1 MPTYSIAAPD
11 GNTYKI
17 EGPAGASQDQVVS
30 EVLKQHP
37 TAGRPPEKG
46 NMYTQSAQD
55 IQYSPEGIP
64 LNTSSYGS
72 APTGATKSAQQ
83 ALTSTVSLPVNVAT
97 GIAKAPAALAQ
108 MYDKYIGG
116 GKNGDNMVNAI
127 NQIEKGT
134 QAQMGGVGSAVNQVG
149 SAVGQAAPYMGMGTT
164 GMIPSFAQK
173 VAQGIG
179 MGALSGA
186 LTPEETNLS
195 PEEFKNAKAQ
205 NVGIQSTLGG
215 AFPIVGQVL
224 KTGYNAGKALIEP
237 LYTGGREAI
246 IGRALREYA
255 GNEAEKAVANL
266 KAAKELV
273 SGSMPTVGEAAG
285 VPSLA
290 AAQRAAT
297 AVSQEATNSMAAR
310 QVAQNEARIQ
320 AIETIKP
327 PKEAIIELREKA
339 TNDLYNRAKAEKVIA
354 TPEIKDLLARPSMEK
369 AFERAKNLAKEN
381 GENLEFQKELPA
393 MASSILDS
401 NGKPLGNIPA
411 IEGSMLG
418 KAAHYIKMGLDDLTN
433 RPDVHGITGNELS
446 AIKNTKSE
454 FLNAI
459 ESQLPMYK
467 QARET
472 YAKMSKPINQA
483 DIIEEIGKSA
493 NFRGNL
499 TPSALSN
506 ALKDKL
512 AQKVTGQK
520 NATLENSLAP
530 NQMAVL
536 QNIKQDLLNSDFAQ
550 TAGRGVGS
558 DTIQKLA
565 YGNMLNQINLP
576 NLLRRRGLAETAGNL
591 LARASDVVYGK
602 ANKDLAN
609 QFAQT
614 LLNPHEAASYME
626 IAKTIPKG
634 TKMTPETAKEM
645 KRANLAKLLLMQSTA
660 TAAQ

>member
-37 TAGRPPEKG
+37 TAGKPPEKG
-46 NMYTQSAQD
+46 NMYTQSAED

-173 VAQGIG
+173 VAQGVG

-205 NVGIQSTLGG
+205 NIGIQSTLGG

-224 KTGYNAGKALIEP
+224 KTGYNAGKALVEP

-310 QVAQNEARIQ
+310 QVAQNEARV
-320 AIETIKP
+320 AS
-327 PKEAIIELREKA
+327 LRDLAGTEGERA
-339 TNDLYNRAKAEKVIA
+339 SLNLARENAAEDLYKSAFSKKMTL
-354 TPEIKDLLARPSMEK
+354 TPELTKEVNQLVQTPAIKDAMK
-369 AFERAKNLAKEN
+369 QAQVNAKNLGIDINNPK
-381 GENLEFQKELPA
+381 G
-393 MASSILDS
+393 SIQGLHQTKLAIDD
-401 NGKPLGNIPA
+401 A
-411 IEGSMLG
+411 IERLKKPDMSTAEKNKMAGLV
-418 KAAHYIKMGLDDLTN
+418 AAKN
-433 RPDVHGITGNELS
+433 RLVG
-446 AIKNTKSE
+446 
-454 FLNAI
+454 FLENDQI
-459 ESQLPMYK
+459 SPEYK
-467 QARET
+467 VARET
-472 YAKMSKPINQA
+472 YAAMSKPINEMDFIQNIA
-483 DIIEEIGKSA
+483 NKVVNPLNEKMYAGKFA
-493 NFRGNL
+493 QNL
-499 TPSALSN
+499 ENLNPNVVSPEKASALE
-506 ALKDKL
+506 A
-512 AQKVTGQK
+512 
-520 NATLENSLAP
+520 
-530 NQMAVL
+530 
-536 QNIKQDLLNSDFAQ
+536 IKQDLARSQFAEN
-550 TAGRGVGS
+550 AGRGVGS

-634 TKMTPETAKEM
+634 TKMTPEAAKEM
-645 KRANLAKLLLMQSTA
+645 ERANLAKLLLMQSTA

>member
-37 TAGRPPEKG
+37 TAGKPPEKG
-46 NMYTQSAQD
+46 NMYTQSAED

-83 ALTSTVSLPVNVAT
+83 ALTSTVSLPLNVAT

-173 VAQGIG
+173 VAQGVG

-215 AFPIVGQVL
+215 AFPVVGQVL
-224 KTGYNAGKALIEP
+224 KTGYNAGKALVEP

-310 QVAQNEARIQ
+310 QVAQNEARV
-320 AIETIKP
+320 AS
-327 PKEAIIELREKA
+327 LRDLAGTEGERA
-339 TNDLYNRAKAEKVIA
+339 SLNLARENAAEDLYKSAFSKKMTL
-354 TPEIKDLLARPSMEK
+354 TPELTKEVNQLVQTPAIKDAMK
-369 AFERAKNLAKEN
+369 QAQVNAKNLGIDINNPK
-381 GENLEFQKELPA
+381 G
-393 MASSILDS
+393 SIQGLHQTKLAIDD
-401 NGKPLGNIPA
+401 A
-411 IEGSMLG
+411 IERLKKPDMSTAEKNKMAGLV
-418 KAAHYIKMGLDDLTN
+418 AAKN
-433 RPDVHGITGNELS
+433 RLVG
-446 AIKNTKSE
+446 
-454 FLNAI
+454 FLENDQI
-459 ESQLPMYK
+459 SPEYK
-467 QARET
+467 VARET
-472 YAKMSKPINQA
+472 YAAMSKPINEMDFIQNIA
-483 DIIEEIGKSA
+483 NKVVNPLNEKMYAGKFA
-493 NFRGNL
+493 QNL
-499 TPSALSN
+499 ENLNPNVVSPEKASALE
-506 ALKDKL
+506 A
-512 AQKVTGQK
+512 
-520 NATLENSLAP
+520 
-530 NQMAVL
+530 
-536 QNIKQDLLNSDFAQ
+536 IKQDLARSQFAEN
-550 TAGRGVGS
+550 AGRGVGS

-634 TKMTPETAKEM
+634 TKMTPEAAKEM
-645 KRANLAKLLLMQSTA
+645 ERANLAKLLLMQSTA

>member
-37 TAGRPPEKG
+37 TAGKPPEKG
-46 NMYTQSAQD
+46 NMYTQSAED

-173 VAQGIG
+173 VAQGVG

-215 AFPIVGQVL
+215 AFPVVGQVL

-310 QVAQNEARIQ
+310 QVAQNEARV
-320 AIETIKP
+320 AS
-327 PKEAIIELREKA
+327 LRDLAGTEGERA
-339 TNDLYNRAKAEKVIA
+339 SLNLARENAAEDLYKSAFSKKMTL
-354 TPEIKDLLARPSMEK
+354 TPELTKEVNQLVQTPAIKDAMK
-369 AFERAKNLAKEN
+369 QAQVNAKNLGIDINNPK
-381 GENLEFQKELPA
+381 G
-393 MASSILDS
+393 SIQGLHQTKLAIDD
-401 NGKPLGNIPA
+401 A
-411 IEGSMLG
+411 IERLKKPDMSTAEKNKMAGLV
-418 KAAHYIKMGLDDLTN
+418 AAKN
-433 RPDVHGITGNELS
+433 RLVG
-446 AIKNTKSE
+446 
-454 FLNAI
+454 FLENDQI
-459 ESQLPMYK
+459 SPEYK
-467 QARET
+467 VARET
-472 YAKMSKPINQA
+472 YAAMSKPINEMDFIQNIA
-483 DIIEEIGKSA
+483 NKVVNPLNEKMYAGKFA
-493 NFRGNL
+493 QNL
-499 TPSALSN
+499 ENLNPNVVSPEKASALE
-506 ALKDKL
+506 A
-512 AQKVTGQK
+512 
-520 NATLENSLAP
+520 
-530 NQMAVL
+530 
-536 QNIKQDLLNSDFAQ
+536 IKQDLARSQFAEN
-550 TAGRGVGS
+550 AGRGVGS

-634 TKMTPETAKEM
+634 TKMTPEAAKEM
-645 KRANLAKLLLMQSTA
+645 ERANLAKLLLMQSTA

>member
-37 TAGRPPEKG
+37 TAGNPPEKG
-46 NMYTQSAQD
+46 NMYTQSAED

-97 GIAKAPAALAQ
+97 GIAKSPAALVQ

-134 QAQMGGVGSAVNQVG
+134 QAQMGDVGSAVNQVS

-173 VAQGIG
+173 IAQGAG

-205 NVGIQSTLGG
+205 NIGIQSTLGA
-215 AFPIVGQVL
+215 AFPVVGGML

-237 LYTGGREAI
+237 LYTGGREKI

-297 AVSQEATNSMAAR
+297 AVSQEATNTMAAR
-310 QVAQNEARIQ
+310 QVANNEAR
-320 AIETIKP
+320 AIALNQLAGTEG
-327 PKEAIIELREKA
+327 ERAALNLARENA
-339 TNDLYNRAKAEKVIA
+339 AEDLYKTAFGKKMTLNPELTKEVNQLVQ
-354 TPEIKDLLARPSMEK
+354 TPAIKDAMK
-369 AFERAKNLAKEN
+369 QAQINAKNL
-381 GENLEFQKELPA
+381 
-393 MASSILDS
+393 
-401 NGKPLGNIPA
+401 
-411 IEGSMLG
+411 
-418 KAAHYIKMGLDDLTN
+418 
-433 RPDVHGITGNELS
+433 GID
-446 AIKNTKSE
+446 IKNPKGSIQGLHQTKLAIDDAIDRLKKPDMSSAE
-454 FLNAI
+454 KNKMAGLLAAKDRLVGFLENKNI
-459 ESQLPMYK
+459 SPEYK
-467 QARET
+467 VARET
-472 YAKMSKPINQA
+472 YAAMSKPINEMDVIQGIA
-483 DIIEEIGKSA
+483 NKAINPLNEKVYAGKFA
-493 NFRGNL
+493 QNL
-499 TPSALSN
+499 ENIAPNTVSLEKLN
-506 ALKDKL
+506 AL
-512 AQKVTGQK
+512 
-520 NATLENSLAP
+520 NA
-530 NQMAVL
+530 
-536 QNIKQDLLNSDFAQ
+536 IKQDLARSQFAEN
-550 TAGRGVGS
+550 AGRGVGS

-591 LARASDVVYGK
+591 MARASDVVYGK
-602 ANKDLAN
+602 ANKELAN
-609 QFAQT
+609 QFAET
-614 LLNPHEAASYME
+614 LLNPQQAASYME

-634 TKMTPETAKEM
+634 TKMTAKTAKEM
-645 KRANLAKLLLMQSTA
+645 ERANLAKMLLMQSA
-660 TAAQ
+660 GTAAE

>member
-37 TAGRPPEKG
+37 TAGKPPEKG

-134 QAQMGGVGSAVNQVG
+134 QAQMGDVGSAVNQVG

-173 VAQGIG
+173 VAQGVG

-215 AFPIVGQVL
+215 AFPVVGQVL

-273 SGSMPTVGEAAG
+273 SGSKPTVGEVAG

-310 QVAQNEARIQ
+310 QVAQNEARV
-320 AIETIKP
+320 AS
-327 PKEAIIELREKA
+327 LRDLAGTEGERA
-339 TNDLYNRAKAEKVIA
+339 SLNLARENAAEDLYKSAFNKKMTL
-354 TPEIKDLLARPSMEK
+354 TPELTKEVNQLVQTPAIKDAMK
-369 AFERAKNLAKEN
+369 QAQVNAKNLGIDINNPK
-381 GENLEFQKELPA
+381 G
-393 MASSILDS
+393 SIQGLHQTKLAIDD
-401 NGKPLGNIPA
+401 A
-411 IEGSMLG
+411 IERLKKPDMSTAEKNKMAGLV
-418 KAAHYIKMGLDDLTN
+418 AAKN
-433 RPDVHGITGNELS
+433 RLVG
-446 AIKNTKSE
+446 
-454 FLNAI
+454 FLENDQI
-459 ESQLPMYK
+459 SPEYK
-467 QARET
+467 VARET
-472 YAKMSKPINQA
+472 YAAMSKPINEMDFIQNIA
-483 DIIEEIGKSA
+483 NKVVNPLNEKMYAGKFA
-493 NFRGNL
+493 QNL
-499 TPSALSN
+499 ENLNPNVVSPEKASALE
-506 ALKDKL
+506 A
-512 AQKVTGQK
+512 
-520 NATLENSLAP
+520 
-530 NQMAVL
+530 
-536 QNIKQDLLNSDFAQ
+536 IKQDLARSQFAEN
-550 TAGRGVGS
+550 AGRGVGS

-645 KRANLAKLLLMQSTA
+645 ERANLAKLLLMQSTA